1 MSLKYKTDQEDVSLE
16 SLLAEPEAVYS
27 YADYLKW
34 TFDERVE
41 LIKGKLFKMSPA
53 PRARHQAISMNLT
66 LEIGNFLKGK
76 STRLF
81 SAPFDVRF
89 PTKPDDPD
97 DQTFT
102 VVQPDLCVICDP
114 SKLDELGCKG
124 APDLIIEILSPSTA
138 SKDLNEK
145 LALYQE
151 HGVKEYW
158 IVYPGESIIELLILD
173 EAGNYQSKGKFTE
186 TEVMESAVLA
196 GLEVR
201 LQDVFRE

>member
-1 MSLKYKTDQEDVSLE
+1 ME
-16 SLLAEPEAVYS
+16 SLLAEPDAFYS

-34 TFDERVE
+34 TFEERVE
-41 LIKGKLFKMSPA
+41 LIKGKLFRMSPA
-53 PRARHQAISMNLT
+53 PRARHQAISINLT
-66 LEIGNFLKGK
+66 LDIGNFLKQRSCK
-76 STRLF
+76 LF
-81 SAPFDVRF
+81 SAPFDVRL

-124 APDLIIEILSPSTA
+124 APDLIIEILSPSSA

-158 IVYPGESIIELLILD
+158 IVYPGENLIEQLVLNQ
-173 EAGNYQSKGKFTE
+173 AGNYQSKGKFTE
-186 TEVMESAVLA
+186 TEVIESIVLA